1 MSLKE
6 KIESDFISA
15 YKAHDEQKV
24 SVLRLLK
31 SAIKNSE
38 INEKH
43 DLSDDEVI
51 KILRKEV
58 KQRQDAI
65 VEYTKGGRLDLVD
78 KDNEEIELINVYLP
92 AQMDKTQIE
101 SIVLKVISELGA
113 SGQSDMGRV
122 IGAAMKEIGS
132 QSDGSTVSQIVRE
145 KLSIK

>member
-43 DLSDDEVI
+43 DLNDDEII

-65 VEYTKGGRLDLVD
+65 VEYTKGNRLDLVD
-78 KDNEEIELINVYLP
+78 KDKSEIGLLDVYLP
-92 AQMDKTQIE
+92 AQIDKAQIE
-101 SIVLKVISELGA
+101 TIVERIISDLGA
-113 SGQSDMGRV
+113 LGPSDMGKV
-122 IGAAMKEIGS
+122 IGAAMKEIGN
-132 QSDGSTVSQIVRE
+132 QSDGSVVSQIVRE
-145 KLSIK
+145 KLSVK